1 MNNYKVGIYLR
12 LSREDEKEGESSSIT
27 NQRALL
33 MNYIKENKLIFVD
46 EYVDDGVSGTTFN
59 RAGFK
64 RLIEDIQKKRIN
76 MVITKDTSRL
86 GRDHIEF
93 GYYVEKFFPENHVRY
108 VAVNDQIDTFK
119 QENDMLLFK
128 SAYNDMYV
136 KDISNKIRTSLWIKK
151 KQGEFV
157 GAYAPYGYRKDIYD
171 KHKLVIDEEAA
182 NVVRKIFRLFTSGM
196 SISQIADHLTKE
208 KISIP
213 SIHQGMNR
221 GIKSSLFGIWT
232 TRTITDIL
240 TNPTYIGH
248 LTQGRSKKISY
259 KTKKRI
265 HVPREEWI
273 IKENSCPR
281 IIEDELFYFANHM
294 YKKNIHTRG
303 RGEDLLLK
311 GFVYCHECGHRI
323 GFRKISS
330 KYIYGDCNYYLKYR
344 KYHACT
350 SHSIRYD
357 LLEKVILDEVKK
369 NLAKE
374 DIHKIIEDI
383 YYQHIECY
391 QEKLRKRCIFLKKS
405 IEMNLKKLDTLY
417 EDKLSGFIDG
427 EQYIRVKEKILLTNQ
442 KLKEEIILLEQKN
455 TDLVSE
461 FGKKNVMK
469 LTHFMSFDRNLFGS
483 LIEKITLTKDKE
495 IHIYYRVNCN
505 F

>member
-59 RAGFK
+59 RVGFK

-196 SISQIADHLTKE
+196 SISQIADYLTKE

-259 KTKKRI
+259 KSKKRI

-303 RGEDLLLK
+303 REEDLLLK

-369 NLAKE
+369 LLAKE
-374 DIHKIIEDI
+374 DIHKIIKDI

-391 QEKLRKRCIFLKKS
+391 QEKLSKRCIFLKKS

-442 KLKEEIILLEQKN
+442 KLEEEITLLEQKN
-455 TDLVSE
+455 TDLVSD